1 MNVDLS
7 KQRDM
12 WRFLAGEMRHW
23 NAPFFASLCEAIGD
37 DQELAGMALNTR
49 PGQPPTQFIAAVQ
62 YLLMRGADHD
72 LKNYFP
78 SLNGGKA
85 NVGDP
90 SAALKDFCGKHRDEI
105 VKLISTRAT
114 NTNEIARSAGLNAAF
129 RTLATQSPAPLHL
142 VEIGPS
148 AGFNLLWD
156 RYQIRYLRDG
166 KAYATETPYALLT
179 VDVQLREGGIPPL
192 GLPPK
197 IASRVGLEL
206 NPVDLEKQ
214 EERDWLRAVIHAD
227 HLVRHERIKKVLA
240 LKADERP
247 EIRGGDALKL
257 LPQALA
263 QIPSGGKI
271 CVYHTFAV
279 YQFSPEMQQTL
290 EEIFTKASE
299 TRTIWRLSN
308 EWGPNGKCPLT
319 LMRYERGSLTQ
330 QTLAYCDIHGTWIEW
345 LN

>member
-7 KQRDM
+7 KQKDM

-23 NAPFFASLCEAIGD
+23 KAPFFAALCDAVGED
-37 DQELAGMALNTR
+37 EELQRMALNTR

-62 YLLMRGADHD
+62 FLLMRGAAHD
-72 LKNYFP
+72 LRNHFP
-78 SLNGGKA
+78 SLNGGKTLA
-85 NVGDP
+85 GDP
-90 SAALKDFCGKHRDEI
+90 IPLFKDFCLTHRDEI
-105 VKLISTRAT
+105 VELINTRAT

-129 RTLATQSPAPLHL
+129 RTLAAQAPAPLHL

-156 RYQIRYLRDG
+156 RYQIKYMRDG
-166 KAYATETPYALLT
+166 HSYTTETPDPLLT
-179 VDVQLREGGIPPL
+179 VETELKQGGIPPL
-192 GLPPK
+192 GTPPK

-206 NPVDLEKQ
+206 NPVNLDNE
-214 EERDWLRAVIHAD
+214 EERDWLRAVVHAD
-227 HLVRHERIKKVLA
+227 HLARHERIVKVLA
-240 LKADERP
+240 LKANERP

-257 LPQALA
+257 LPQALSE
-263 QIPSGGKI
+263 IPDNGTV

-290 EEIFTKASE
+290 EDIFITASAV
-299 TRTIWRLSN
+299 RPIWRLSN
-308 EWGPNGKCPLT
+308 EWGPNAKCPLT

-330 QTLAYCDIHGTWIEW
+330 QTLAYCDIHGSWIEW